1 VTAWARRNQRHG
13 PALSSLAT
21 ANRSETDRAAI
32 MAVARSIY
40 SHLPA
45 DGTPL
50 WLGFND
56 VGNADPATALAAL
69 A

>member
-1 VTAWARRNQRHG
+1 
-13 PALSSLAT
+13 
-21 ANRSETDRAAI
+21 
-32 MAVARSIY
+32 MADWLGEVVHEQVGFEVARSIY

-56 VGNADPATALAAL
+56 VGNADPATVLAAL